1 MEWNLLIFSHMDNK
15 KNHSIK
21 ASLIILMLTIGLCAQ
36 AASYVVYSVVGD
48 VKFFDGKKNVTLTA
62 RKTVTDMSKLIIDAE
77 SAVTVLDEVHSKM
90 YSFTTPGTNTVKQ
103 LIAKAK
109 APKNL
114 SKQYLSYMVKQLF
127 SKESKNLSHPSTY
140 MQATATSYRATSKD
154 SFLLNKLEAI
164 FMKRSGNS
172 VESSLIQPQNKVE
185 SDLDVSFELIS
196 CATGL
201 PVDKNV
207 DVATSCYIRVTNST
221 DDPLYVNVLDVDAN
235 GNKYLVLPVDE
246 AATCSHLF
254 VPGNSTVSFK
264 AEPFEFS
271 EPKSKETF
279 LLIATEE
286 PIDFSILMNPI
297 RGNGGSTMKSG
308 IYRMFY
314 ETK

>member
-1 MEWNLLIFSHMDNK
+1 MDNN

-62 RKTVTDMSKLIIDAE
+62 RKSVTDMSKLIIDAE

-172 VESSLIQPQNKVE
+172 VESSLTQPQTKVE
-185 SDLDVSFELIS
+185 SDLDVRFELIS

-201 PVDKNV
+201 PVDRNV

-286 PIDFSILMNPI
+286 PVDFSILMNPI

>member
-1 MEWNLLIFSHMDNK
+1 MDNK

-48 VKFFDGKKNVTLTA
+48 VKIFDGKKNVTLTA
-62 RKTVTDMSKLIIDAE
+62 RKSVTDMSKLIIDAE

-201 PVDKNV
+201 PVDRNV

-286 PIDFSILMNPI
+286 PVDFSILMNPI

>member
-1 MEWNLLIFSHMDNK
+1 MDNK

-48 VKFFDGKKNVTLTA
+48 VKIFDGKKNVTLTA
-62 RKTVTDMSKLIIDAE
+62 RKSVTDMSKLIIDAE

-172 VESSLIQPQNKVE
+172 VESSLIQPQTKVE
-185 SDLDVSFELIS
+185 SDLDVRFELIS

-201 PVDKNV
+201 PVDRNV

-221 DDPLYVNVLDVDAN
+221 DDPLYVNVLDIDAN

-286 PIDFSILMNPI
+286 PVDFSILMNPI

>member
-1 MEWNLLIFSHMDNK
+1 MDNK

-48 VKFFDGKKNVTLTA
+48 VKIFDGKKNVTLTA
-62 RKTVTDMSKLIIDAE
+62 RKSVTDMSKLIIDAE

-185 SDLDVSFELIS
+185 SDLDVRFELIS

-201 PVDKNV
+201 PVDRNV

-271 EPKSKETF
+271 EPKSTETF

-286 PIDFSILMNPI
+286 PVDFSILMNPI

>member
-1 MEWNLLIFSHMDNK
+1 MDNK

-48 VKFFDGKKNVTLTA
+48 VKIFDGKKNVTLTA
-62 RKTVTDMSKLIIDAE
+62 RKSVTDMSKLIIDAE

-185 SDLDVSFELIS
+185 SDLDVRFELIS

-201 PVDKNV
+201 PIDRNV

-286 PIDFSILMNPI
+286 PVDFSILMNPI

>member
-1 MEWNLLIFSHMDNK
+1 MDNK

-48 VKFFDGKKNVTLTA
+48 VKIFDGKKNVTLTA
-62 RKTVTDMSKLIIDAE
+62 RKSVTDMSKLIIDAE

-185 SDLDVSFELIS
+185 SDLDVRFELIS

-201 PVDKNV
+201 PVDRNV

-221 DDPLYVNVLDVDAN
+221 DDPLYVNVLDIDAN

-286 PIDFSILMNPI
+286 PVDFSILMNPI

>member
-1 MEWNLLIFSHMDNK
+1 MDNN

-48 VKFFDGKKNVTLTA
+48 VKIFDGKKNVTLTA
-62 RKTVTDMSKLIIDAE
+62 RKSVTDMSKLIIDAE

-172 VESSLIQPQNKVE
+172 VESSLTQPQTKVE
-185 SDLDVSFELIS
+185 SDLDVRFELIS

-201 PVDKNV
+201 PVDRNV

-286 PIDFSILMNPI
+286 PVDFSILMNPI

>member
-1 MEWNLLIFSHMDNK
+1 MDNK

-48 VKFFDGKKNVTLTA
+48 VKIFDGKKNVTLTA
-62 RKTVTDMSKLIIDAE
+62 RKSVTDMSKLIIDAE

-172 VESSLIQPQNKVE
+172 VESSLIQPQTKVE
-185 SDLDVSFELIS
+185 SDLDVRFELIS

-201 PVDKNV
+201 PVDRNV

-286 PIDFSILMNPI
+286 PVDFSILMNPI

>member
-1 MEWNLLIFSHMDNK
+1 MDNK

-48 VKFFDGKKNVTLTA
+48 VKIFDGKKNVTLTA
-62 RKTVTDMSKLIIDAE
+62 RKSVTDMSKLIIDAE

-90 YSFTTPGTNTVKQ
+90 YSCTTPGTNTVKQ

-185 SDLDVSFELIS
+185 SDLDVRFELIS

-201 PVDKNV
+201 PVDRNV

-286 PIDFSILMNPI
+286 PVDFSILMNPI

>member
-1 MEWNLLIFSHMDNK
+1 MDNK

>member
-1 MEWNLLIFSHMDNK
+1 MDNK

-62 RKTVTDMSKLIIDAE
+62 RKSVTDMSKLIIEAE

-185 SDLDVSFELIS
+185 SDLDVRFELIS

-201 PVDKNV
+201 PVDRNV

-286 PIDFSILMNPI
+286 PVDFSILMNPI

>member
-1 MEWNLLIFSHMDNK
+1 MDNK

-48 VKFFDGKKNVTLTA
+48 VKIFDGKKNVTLTA
-62 RKTVTDMSKLIIDAE
+62 RKSVTDMSKLIIDAE

-185 SDLDVSFELIS
+185 SDLDVRFELIS

-201 PVDKNV
+201 PVDRNV

>member
-1 MEWNLLIFSHMDNK
+1 MDNK

-48 VKFFDGKKNVTLTA
+48 VKIFDGKKNVTLTA
-62 RKTVTDMSKLIIDAE
+62 RKSVTDMSKLIIDAE

-201 PVDKNV
+201 PVDRNV

-246 AATCSHLF
+246 AATCSHQF

-286 PIDFSILMNPI
+286 PVDFSILMNPI

>member
-1 MEWNLLIFSHMDNK
+1 MDNK

-48 VKFFDGKKNVTLTA
+48 VKIFDGKKNVTLTA
-62 RKTVTDMSKLIIDAE
+62 RKSVTDMSKLIIDAE

-114 SKQYLSYMVKQLF
+114 SKQYLSYMVKHLF

-201 PVDKNV
+201 PVDRNV

>member
-1 MEWNLLIFSHMDNK
+1 MDNK

-48 VKFFDGKKNVTLTA
+48 VKIFDGKKNVTLTA
-62 RKTVTDMSKLIIDAE
+62 RKSVTDMSKLIIDAE

-172 VESSLIQPQNKVE
+172 VESSLMQPQNKVE
-185 SDLDVSFELIS
+185 SDLDVRFELIS

-201 PVDKNV
+201 PVDRNV

-286 PIDFSILMNPI
+286 PVDFSILMNPI

>member
-1 MEWNLLIFSHMDNK
+1 MDNK

-48 VKFFDGKKNVTLTA
+48 VKVFDGKKNVTLTA
-62 RKTVTDMSKLIIDAE
+62 RKSVTDMSKLIIDAE

-172 VESSLIQPQNKVE
+172 VESSLIQPQTKVE
-185 SDLDVSFELIS
+185 SDLDVRFELIS

-201 PVDKNV
+201 PVDRNV

-286 PIDFSILMNPI
+286 PVDFSILMNPI

>member
-1 MEWNLLIFSHMDNK
+1 MDNK

-48 VKFFDGKKNVTLTA
+48 VKIFDGKKNVTLTA
-62 RKTVTDMSKLIIDAE
+62 RKSVTDMSKLIIDAE

-185 SDLDVSFELIS
+185 SDLDVRFELIS

-286 PIDFSILMNPI
+286 PVDFSILMNPI

>member
-1 MEWNLLIFSHMDNK
+1 MDNK

-62 RKTVTDMSKLIIDAE
+62 RKSVTDMSKLIIDAE

-185 SDLDVSFELIS
+185 SDLDVRFELIS

-201 PVDKNV
+201 PVDRNV

-286 PIDFSILMNPI
+286 PVDFSILMNPI

>member
-1 MEWNLLIFSHMDNK
+1 MDNK

-48 VKFFDGKKNVTLTA
+48 VKIFDGKKNVTLTA
-62 RKTVTDMSKLIIDAE
+62 RKSVTDMSKLIIDAE

-185 SDLDVSFELIS
+185 SDLDVRFELIS

>member
-1 MEWNLLIFSHMDNK
+1 MDNK

-48 VKFFDGKKNVTLTA
+48 VKIFDGKKNVTLTA
-62 RKTVTDMSKLIIDAE
+62 RKSVTDMSKLIIDAE

-172 VESSLIQPQNKVE
+172 VESSLIQPQTKVE
-185 SDLDVSFELIS
+185 SDLDVRFELIS

-201 PVDKNV
+201 PVDRNV

-221 DDPLYVNVLDVDAN
+221 EDPLYVNVLDVDAN

-286 PIDFSILMNPI
+286 PVDFSILMNPI

>member
-1 MEWNLLIFSHMDNK
+1 MDNK

-48 VKFFDGKKNVTLTA
+48 VKIFDGKKNVTLTA
-62 RKTVTDMSKLIIDAE
+62 RKSVTDMSKLIIDAE

-172 VESSLIQPQNKVE
+172 VESSLIQPQTKVE
-185 SDLDVSFELIS
+185 SDLDVRFELIS

-201 PVDKNV
+201 PVDRNV

>member
-1 MEWNLLIFSHMDNK
+1 MDNK

-48 VKFFDGKKNVTLTA
+48 VKIFDGKKNVTLTA
-62 RKTVTDMSKLIIDAE
+62 RKSVADMSKLIIDAE

-172 VESSLIQPQNKVE
+172 VESSLTQPQTKVE
-185 SDLDVSFELIS
+185 SDLDVRFELIS

-201 PVDKNV
+201 PVDRNV

-286 PIDFSILMNPI
+286 PVDFSILMNPI

>member
-1 MEWNLLIFSHMDNK
+1 MDNK

-48 VKFFDGKKNVTLTA
+48 VKVFDGKKNVTLTA
-62 RKTVTDMSKLIIDAE
+62 RKSVTDMSKLIIDAE

-185 SDLDVSFELIS
+185 SDLDVRFELIS

-201 PVDKNV
+201 PVDRNV

-286 PIDFSILMNPI
+286 PVDFSILMNPI

>member
-1 MEWNLLIFSHMDNK
+1 MDNK

-48 VKFFDGKKNVTLTA
+48 VKIFDGKKNVTLTA
-62 RKTVTDMSKLIIDAE
+62 RKSVTDMSKLIIDAE

-103 LIAKAK
+103 RIAKAK

-185 SDLDVSFELIS
+185 SDLDVRFELIS

-201 PVDKNV
+201 PVDRNV

-286 PIDFSILMNPI
+286 PVDFSILMNPI

>member
-1 MEWNLLIFSHMDNK
+1 MDNN

-48 VKFFDGKKNVTLTA
+48 VKIFDGKKNVTLTA
-62 RKTVTDMSKLIIDAE
+62 RKSVTDMSKLIIDAE

-172 VESSLIQPQNKVE
+172 VESSLTQPQTKVE
-185 SDLDVSFELIS
+185 SDLDVRFELIS

-201 PVDKNV
+201 PVDRNV

-271 EPKSKETF
+271 EPKSKETV

-286 PIDFSILMNPI
+286 PVDFSILMNPI

>member
-1 MEWNLLIFSHMDNK
+1 MDNK

-48 VKFFDGKKNVTLTA
+48 VKIFDGKKNVTLTA
-62 RKTVTDMSKLIIDAE
+62 RKSVTDMSKLIIDAE

-172 VESSLIQPQNKVE
+172 VESSLTQPQTKVE
-185 SDLDVSFELIS
+185 SDLDVRFELIS

-201 PVDKNV
+201 PVDRNV

>member
-1 MEWNLLIFSHMDNK
+1 MDNK

-48 VKFFDGKKNVTLTA
+48 VKIFDGKKNVTLTA
-62 RKTVTDMSKLIIDAE
+62 RKSVTDMSKLIIDAE

-172 VESSLIQPQNKVE
+172 VESSLTQPQTKVE
-185 SDLDVSFELIS
+185 SDLDVRFELIS

-201 PVDKNV
+201 PVDRNV
-207 DVATSCYIRVTNST
+207 DVATSCYIRVTNAT

-286 PIDFSILMNPI
+286 PVDFSILMNPI

>member
-1 MEWNLLIFSHMDNK
+1 MDNK

-48 VKFFDGKKNVTLTA
+48 VKIFDGKKNVTLTA
-62 RKTVTDMSKLIIDAE
+62 RKSVTDMSKLIIDAE

-172 VESSLIQPQNKVE
+172 VESSLTQPQTKVE
-185 SDLDVSFELIS
+185 SDLDVRFELIS

-201 PVDKNV
+201 PVDRNV

-286 PIDFSILMNPI
+286 PVDFSILMNPI

>member
-1 MEWNLLIFSHMDNK
+1 MDNK

-21 ASLIILMLTIGLCAQ
+21 ASLIILMLTIGICAQ

-48 VKFFDGKKNVTLTA
+48 VKIFDGKKNVTLTA
-62 RKTVTDMSKLIIDAE
+62 RKSVTDMSKLIIDAE

-172 VESSLIQPQNKVE
+172 VESSLTQPQTKVE
-185 SDLDVSFELIS
+185 SDLDVRFELIS

-201 PVDKNV
+201 PVDRNV

-286 PIDFSILMNPI
+286 PVDFSILMNPI

>member
-1 MEWNLLIFSHMDNK
+1 MDNK

-48 VKFFDGKKNVTLTA
+48 VKIFDGKKNVTLTA
-62 RKTVTDMSKLIIDAE
+62 RKSVTDMSKLIIDAE

-172 VESSLIQPQNKVE
+172 VESSLIQPQTKVE
-185 SDLDVSFELIS
+185 SDLDVRFELIS

-201 PVDKNV
+201 PVDRNV

-221 DDPLYVNVLDVDAN
+221 DDQLYVNVLDIDAN

-286 PIDFSILMNPI
+286 PVDFSILMNPI

>member
-1 MEWNLLIFSHMDNK
+1 MDNK

-48 VKFFDGKKNVTLTA
+48 VKIFDGKKNVTLTA
-62 RKTVTDMSKLIIDAE
+62 RKSVTDMSKLIIDAE

-172 VESSLIQPQNKVE
+172 VESSLTQPQNKVE
-185 SDLDVSFELIS
+185 SDLDVRFELIS

-201 PVDKNV
+201 PVDRNV

-286 PIDFSILMNPI
+286 PVDFSILMNPI

>member
-1 MEWNLLIFSHMDNK
+1 
-15 KNHSIK
+15 
-21 ASLIILMLTIGLCAQ
+21 
-36 AASYVVYSVVGD
+36 
-48 VKFFDGKKNVTLTA
+48 
-62 RKTVTDMSKLIIDAE
+62 
-77 SAVTVLDEVHSKM
+77 
-90 YSFTTPGTNTVKQ
+90 
-103 LIAKAK
+103 
-109 APKNL
+109 
-114 SKQYLSYMVKQLF
+114 
-127 SKESKNLSHPSTY
+127 
-140 MQATATSYRATSKD
+140 
-154 SFLLNKLEAI
+154 
-164 FMKRSGNS
+164 MKRSGNS
-172 VESSLIQPQNKVE
+172 VESSLIQPQTKVE
-185 SDLDVSFELIS
+185 SDLDVRFELIS

-201 PVDKNV
+201 PVDRNV

-286 PIDFSILMNPI
+286 PVDFSILMNPI

>member
-1 MEWNLLIFSHMDNK
+1 MDNK

-48 VKFFDGKKNVTLTA
+48 VKIFDGKKNVTLTA
-62 RKTVTDMSKLIIDAE
+62 RKSVTDMSKLIIDAE

-185 SDLDVSFELIS
+185 SDLDVRFELIS

-201 PVDKNV
+201 PVDRNV

-221 DDPLYVNVLDVDAN
+221 DDPLYVNVLDVDAK

-286 PIDFSILMNPI
+286 PVDFSILMNPI

>member
-1 MEWNLLIFSHMDNK
+1 MDNK

-62 RKTVTDMSKLIIDAE
+62 RKSVTDMSKLIIDAE

-185 SDLDVSFELIS
+185 SDLDVRFELIS

-201 PVDKNV
+201 PVDRNV

-221 DDPLYVNVLDVDAN
+221 DDPLYVNVLDIDAN

-286 PIDFSILMNPI
+286 PVDFSILMNPI

>member
-1 MEWNLLIFSHMDNK
+1 MDNK

-62 RKTVTDMSKLIIDAE
+62 RKSVTDMSKLIIEAE

-172 VESSLIQPQNKVE
+172 VESSLTQPQTKVE
-185 SDLDVSFELIS
+185 SDLDVRFELIS

-286 PIDFSILMNPI
+286 PVDFSILMNPI

>member
-1 MEWNLLIFSHMDNK
+1 MDNK

-48 VKFFDGKKNVTLTA
+48 VKIFDGKKNVTLTA

-185 SDLDVSFELIS
+185 SDLDVRFELIS

>member
-1 MEWNLLIFSHMDNK
+1 MDNK

-48 VKFFDGKKNVTLTA
+48 VKIFDGKKNVTLTA
-62 RKTVTDMSKLIIDAE
+62 RKSVTDMSKLIIDAE

-185 SDLDVSFELIS
+185 SDLDVRFELIS

-201 PVDKNV
+201 PVDRNV

-286 PIDFSILMNPI
+286 PVDFSILMNPI

>member
-1 MEWNLLIFSHMDNK
+1 MDNK

-48 VKFFDGKKNVTLTA
+48 VKIFDGKKNVTLTA
-62 RKTVTDMSKLIIDAE
+62 RKSVTDMSKLIIDAE

-172 VESSLIQPQNKVE
+172 VESSLIQPQTKVE
-185 SDLDVSFELIS
+185 SDLDVRFELIS

-201 PVDKNV
+201 PVDRNV

-286 PIDFSILMNPI
+286 PVDFSILMNPI
-297 RGNGGSTMKSG
+297 RGNGGSTMKSD